1 MAFIAYLGVTFGDA
15 NALVYGQDY
24 MANRCGVGAYAD
36 RPRCT
41 TS

>member
-1 MAFIAYLGVTFGDA
+1 MAFIAYLGVTFGEA
-15 NALVYGQDY
+15 NAPVYGMT

-41 TS
+41 TC